1 MVMMMRRPL
10 LLRSKS
16 AKPFNRSFEKDAAD
30 VAVIC
35 KLMGKVVSSR

>member
-1 MVMMMRRPL
+1 MMMSRPL
-10 LLRSKS
+10 LPRSKLT

-30 VAVIC
+30 VAVIR